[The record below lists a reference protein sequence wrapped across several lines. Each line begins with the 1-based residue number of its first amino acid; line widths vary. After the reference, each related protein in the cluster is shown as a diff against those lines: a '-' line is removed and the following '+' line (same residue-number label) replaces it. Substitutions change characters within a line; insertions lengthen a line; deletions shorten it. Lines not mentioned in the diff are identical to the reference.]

1 MTHNMHLSGY
11 LTCSPWYA
19 HYTSSWPLVEDHS
32 HEARLCPA
40 EPVALEHQTSGLEC
54 LINQGSEVRD
64 GMGLLYSSMFGEAMG
79 GKGFPIWGM
88 QGCAALRGLGGEEI

>member
-1 MTHNMHLSGY
+1 M
-11 LTCSPWYA
+11 
-19 HYTSSWPLVEDHS
+19 
-32 HEARLCPA
+32 
-40 EPVALEHQTSGLEC
+40 
-54 LINQGSEVRD
+54 RD